1 MLRRGPGLVR
11 TVGRTA
17 VIVGTASA
25 VGGAARRHQ
34 QQKYDQQDQ
43 AQYEQQ
49 APPPPAP
56 APAPAGGDDIV
67 AKLQELSNLKD
78 SGVLSEAEFEA
89 AKAKLLA

>member
-1 MLRRGPGLVR
+1 M
-11 TVGRTA
+11 
-17 VIVGTASA
+17 
-25 VGGAARRHQ
+25 ARPRHQ

-67 AKLQELSNLKD
+67 SKLQELSNLKD